1 MNLIAMT
8 PFFSIIIP
16 VYNVAPYL
24 RECLDSV
31 LAQTFTDWEAI
42 CVDDGS
48 TDCSGAILDEYA
60 AKDSRFRVIHQPN
73 AGVSAARN
81 KGLDIVQ
88 GQWIWFV
95 DGDDYLMPLAL
106 RTFVNIPDK
115 SDVTFFSMELQQEDG
130 FRCAY
135 FLKPVCN
142 EKINDDS
149 SSAIY
154 TLTDNSLGVDLFG
167 WTCDKV
173 IRKGVICDG
182 NIRFDEQ
189 VSFFEDELF
198 ALEVFRYAQT
208 FSCLD
213 DVLYRYRILTSGLTQ
228 SRTWEYFPIAQKFI
242 QEGIRAKYR
251 GLKEI
256 ALKQAF
262 YFMLRAIRQ
271 KGGCGAAIE
280 MLRQEKQLKIV
291 GRISGRFARVAQILA
306 SFMPAS
312 IGGFILWIMLK
323 TRDGIY
329 NMPPLCSSSEV
340 LNRS

>member
-1 MNLIAMT
+1 M

-31 LAQTFTDWEAI
+31 LAQTFTEWEAI

-48 TDCSGAILDEYA
+48 TDGSGAILDEYE
-60 AKDSRFRVIHQPN
+60 AKDTRFRVIHQPN

-81 KGLDIVQ
+81 RGIGVAQ
-88 GQWIWFV
+88 GEWLWFV
-95 DGDDYLMPLAL
+95 DGDDNLMPFAL
-106 RTFVNIPDK
+106 RTFANKSEK
-115 SDVTFFSMELQQEDG
+115 SDITFFSMELQHEDG

-135 FLKPVCN
+135 FLKPICD
-142 EKINDDS
+142 ERINNDS

-154 TLTDNSLGVDLFG
+154 TLTDNSLEVDVFG
-167 WTCDKV
+167 WTWDKI
-173 IRKGVICDG
+173 IRRDVICEG

-198 ALEVFRYAQT
+198 TLELFRHVKT

-213 DVLYRYRILTSGLTQ
+213 DVLYRYRIVTSGLTR
-228 SRTWEYFPIAQKFI
+228 SRTWEFFPIAQKFI
-242 QEGIRAKYR
+242 QEGISAKYK

-262 YFMLRAIRQ
+262 HFMLKAIRQ
-271 KGGCGAAIE
+271 KGGCGVAIE
-280 MLRQEKQLKIV
+280 MLRQEKQLKIL
-291 GRISGRFARVAQILA
+291 GRIAGRSARVAQILA

-323 TRDGIY
+323 TRDCII
-329 NMPPLCSSSEV
+329 C
-340 LNRS
+340 R